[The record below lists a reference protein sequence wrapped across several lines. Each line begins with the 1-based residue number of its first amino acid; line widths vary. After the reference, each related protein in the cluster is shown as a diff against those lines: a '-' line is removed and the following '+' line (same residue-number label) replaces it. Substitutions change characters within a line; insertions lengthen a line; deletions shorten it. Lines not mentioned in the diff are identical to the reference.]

1 MGSIIQNAANN
12 IGANGVFSSSA
23 LTNASV
29 SGISALPSGARG
41 KPILLSTQTA
51 SASAS
56 ISFTTGID
64 STYDIYKFEIINC
77 HPSTDGV
84 KLEFNLSTDGGS
96 SYNVTKTTTVFDA
109 YHREDTSS
117 VGLGYNSSQDL
128 AQSTAF
134 QNLTPEVELGNA
146 NDASVSGLFQL
157 FNPAS
162 TTYVKHFIYN
172 GNHMSYLS
180 PPWSINAHVA
190 GYGNTTSAVNAIQ
203 FKMSSGNID
212 AGTIKMYGISA

>member
-29 SGISALPSGARG
+29 SGISALPSGVGG

-64 STYDIYKFEIINC
+64 STYDIYKFEFINI
-77 HPSTDGV
+77 HPASD
-84 KLEFNLSTDGGS
+84 EQFFQFNLSTDGGS
-96 SYNVTKTTTVFDA
+96 NYNVTKTTTFFNAD
-109 YHREDTSS
+109 HRED
-117 VGLGYNSSQDL
+117 GGDNNFGYQTLRDL
-128 AQSTAF
+128 AQSTSF
-134 QNLTPEVELGNA
+134 QNISRQLGN
-146 NDASVSGLFQL
+146 DSDHSCSGSLQL
-157 FNPAS
+157 FNPSS
-162 TTYVKHFIYN
+162 TTFVKHFISTTNEVRNLANDYTQN
-172 GNHMSYLS
+172 SFM
-180 PPWSINAHVA
+180 A
-190 GYGNTTSAVNAIQ
+190 GYGNTTSAINAID